1 MTFMTPQITMGWRGR
16 IGVLTPEHGY
26 LDEDAW
32 AYVPPGVALMV
43 NRTRMRD
50 DDTVPSIIKNA
61 EDPELIREA
70 QGFRRIN
77 VDSVVYVC
85 TAVGFVRGPGGDIDL
100 NRRLAAAANAPA
112 TCAITASV
120 EAMRTLGLRRIS
132 VGSPYSGEIQRSL
145 LDFLEYSGFEVNAER
160 GLDLVAVIDS
170 AAVCETSL
178 ESIRRL
184 AHAVDRPDSEGIYL
198 GCTALRSAEIVD
210 ALEQDLGKPVVMATQ
225 ASMWHA
231 LELAGV
237 HGNQQGL
244 GSLFQRRLPKADPAA
259 LHVQPTLSA
268 VG

>member
-26 LDEDAW
+26 LDEDTW

-43 NRTRMRD
+43 SRTRMQE
-50 DDTVPSIIKNA
+50 DDTVPSITKNA
-61 EDPELIREA
+61 EDPELDRA
-70 QGFRRIN
+70 AWGFRRIN

-85 TAVGFVRGPGGDIDL
+85 TAVGFIRGPEGDVDL
-100 NRRLAAAANAPA
+100 NRRMSEAAQAPA

-120 EAMRTLGLRRIS
+120 EAMRALGMRRIS
-132 VGSPYSGEIQRSL
+132 VGSPYSGDIQNRL
-145 LDFLEYSGFEVNAER
+145 IEFLEYSGFEVNSQR
-160 GLDLVAVIDS
+160 GLDLVGVIDG

-184 AHAVDRPDSEGIYL
+184 THAVDRPESDGIYL
-198 GCTALRSAEIVD
+198 GCTALRSAEIVE

-231 LELAGV
+231 FELAGV

-244 GSLFQRRLPKADPAA
+244 GSLFSRRLTRNTEGRSEARE
-259 LHVQPTLSA
+259 LST
-268 VG
+268 VR

>member
-1 MTFMTPQITMGWRGR
+1 MTFMTPQITMGWRAR

-26 LDEDAW
+26 LDEDTW

-43 NRTRMRD
+43 SRTRMQS
-50 DDTVPSIIKNA
+50 DDTVPSITKNA
-61 EDPELIREA
+61 EDPELDRA
-70 QGFRRIN
+70 AWGFRRIN

-85 TAVGFVRGPGGDIDL
+85 TAVGFIRGPEGDTDL
-100 NRRLAAAANAPA
+100 NHRMSDAAQAPA

-120 EAMRTLGLRRIS
+120 EAMRALGLRRIS
-132 VGSPYSGEIQRSL
+132 VGSPYSGEIQERL
-145 LDFLEYSGFEVNAER
+145 LGFLEYSGFEVNAQR
-160 GLDLVAVIDS
+160 GLNLVGVIDG

-198 GCTALRSAEIVD
+198 GCTALRSAEIVE

-237 HGNQQGL
+237 HANQQGL
-244 GSLFQRRLPKADPAA
+244 GSLFSRRLAKTDRVGSEDRA
-259 LHVQPTLSA
+259 LSA